1 MKSVEKAPR
10 ERLDTKVREHREPV
24 LKHVGERGGDTVAG
38 LVLSADELLER
49 AQRIDVSDAVFRR
62 FVDALD
68 APAEEIPTL
77 RRYARVQS
85 AIPTP

>member
-1 MKSVEKAPR
+1 
-10 ERLDTKVREHREPV
+10 
-24 LKHVGERGGDTVAG
+24 